1 MDNMTRGVSSA
12 DGAPAWRLSVA
23 VLLMLV
29 ALTGCQTLPG
39 ERIGSRPAGQPPAPV
54 ISGLDR
60 GGQPSLAP
68 VAEGSRAAHIVRPN
82 ETLFSIGREY
92 GVDWR
97 LLAAWNDIPP
107 SHLILPGQSLWVQ
120 APGGTRSAGAQPPAA
135 VVAQE
140 APRPG
145 VAIAEPE
152 VAAPRAPALAAEP
165 SPRVA
170 AVEGRPAGS
179 LPRLSASPDAGRS
192 TWIWPASGALLRGFA
207 AGSDGKQGIQI
218 GGEDS
223 GPVWAVANGVVV
235 YSGSDLV
242 GYGNL
247 VILRHD
253 GNFFSAYGYND
264 TLLVTD
270 GERVRQGQPIARMGS
285 RGGQPLLHFELRRD
299 GRAVD
304 PLAHLPRR

>member
-1 MDNMTRGVSSA
+1 MDNKTRVVSSA
-12 DGAPAWRLSVA
+12 QSGGACVPVA

-29 ALTGCQTLPG
+29 TLVGCQTLPG
-39 ERIGSRPAGQPPAPV
+39 ERIGSRPADQSPAPV
-54 ISGLDR
+54 ISGTDR
-60 GGQPSLAP
+60 GGQAS
-68 VAEGSRAAHIVRPN
+68 VSDSSRAAHIVRPN
-82 ETLFSIGREY
+82 ETLFSIGRQY

-97 LLAAWNDIPP
+97 LLAAWNEIPS

-120 APGGTRSAGAQPPAA
+120 APGEARMTTAQPPPAA
-135 VVAQE
+135 TPAPPAVAQP
-140 APRPG
+140 APQP
-145 VAIAEPE
+145 APQPS
-152 VAAPRAPALAAEP
+152 VAAPEPQAAAQRAPALA
-165 SPRVA
+165 VD
-170 AVEGRPAGS
+170 GRPAGS
-179 LPRLSASPDAGRS
+179 LPRLSASPDVGRS
-192 TWIWPASGALLRGFA
+192 TWVWPAPGALLRGFA

-218 GGEDS
+218 GGEAS

-264 TLLVTD
+264 ALLVTD
-270 GERVRQGQPIARMGS
+270 GETVRQGQPIARMGS
-285 RGGQPLLHFELRRD
+285 RGGRPLLHFELRRD
-299 GRAVD
+299 GRAID